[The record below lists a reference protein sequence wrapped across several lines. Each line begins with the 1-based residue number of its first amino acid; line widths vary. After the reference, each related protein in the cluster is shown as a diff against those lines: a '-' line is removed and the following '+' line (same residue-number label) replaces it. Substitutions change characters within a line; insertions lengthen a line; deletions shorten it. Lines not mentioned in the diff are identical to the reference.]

1 MLLGSFWFKK
11 AEYFFNNFVDAVK
24 SKNLINSEYY
34 VGNNINLLLKKKM
47 KFITFEIDQWIS
59 LNDPFELKV
68 YEYWKKLFENK

>member
-1 MLLGSFWFKK
+1 
-11 AEYFFNNFVDAVK
+11 
-24 SKNLINSEYY
+24 
-34 VGNNINLLLKKKM
+34 M